1 MSYRAV
7 LVLPH
12 ARGLLAAS
20 ILPRLA
26 YGLVGLP
33 LLIALRESTGSYAA
47 AGAALSLYGLGV
59 ALLGPARARLVQRRP
74 RAFLFLGS
82 GFALLLATLAV
93 TCAIRVPAPAS
104 IVLAASAGLL
114 PPPVG
119 PRMRAHWGRLAPDG
133 TLRQRALS
141 LDTATESTAF
151 ALGPALAGTLIAATS
166 APVVLG
172 LCAALGMAG
181 FAPLAAAFG
190 DARPGPAGAVAER
203 GDKGSRR
210 GSFGIKGL
218 LLVTWTVAVAS
229 AIGEIAVVAAWGAL
243 TAGLLTALFPVGG
256 VLGGLIYGRRQWR
269 GRLARRPY
277 LLTAASALCYGLP
290 ALLFLPAAA
299 GVALLAAGTCCDVLA
314 ITTYQ
319 LVSASVAEDR
329 QAEAGAW
336 LNTAFNLGAAIGSA
350 GGGVLAGLAG
360 PRGSFAVAAGLCAVV
375 AASTVGI
382 IPPAPIRRRG

>member
-7 LVLPH
+7 LALPH

-20 ILPRLA
+20 VLPRLS
-26 YGLVGLP
+26 YGLVSLP
-33 LLIALRESTGSYAA
+33 LLVALRESTGSYAT
-47 AGAALSLYGLGV
+47 AGAAISVYALGV

-74 RAFLFLGS
+74 DAFLFLGS
-82 GFALLLATLAV
+82 GFTLLLATLAV
-93 TCAIRVPAPAS
+93 TCAVRVPAAAS
-104 IVLAASAGLL
+104 IALAASAGLL

-119 PRMRAHWGRLAPDG
+119 PRMRAQWGRLAPDDA
-133 TLRQRALS
+133 LRQRALS

-181 FAPLAAAFG
+181 FVPLAAAFG
-190 DARPGPAGAVAER
+190 NARPGTEGAGEER
-203 GDKGSRR
+203 GDKGRHR

-229 AIGEIAVVAAWGAL
+229 AVGEIAVVAAWGAL

-269 GRLARRPY
+269 GGLAQRPY
-277 LLTAASALCYGLP
+277 LLTAASAVCYALP

-319 LVSASVAEDR
+319 LVSAHVAEDG

-360 PRGSFAVAAGLCAVV
+360 PRASFAVAAGLCALIVTC
-375 AASTVGI
+375 AAAV
-382 IPPAPIRRRG
+382 IPRAPIRRRG